1 MPVRVDDGWSYAGLP
16 VVRIEN
22 AALVADI
29 VPSLGGKVLHL
40 VDKRADRNVLWR
52 HPRIPPHAGPLQAN
66 VDDHYSGGWDDAF
79 PTGSPGQNR
88 WGDQL
93 PYLGEIWNLALTA
106 RLEEGSSARARLV
119 LEGQTPIT
127 PARWTRT
134 ITVEGDAPALSIET
148 RIENTGYLPFD
159 FNWGSHPA
167 LAVHPGFRIDVPA
180 TTARVDDA
188 AGGALGRSGDSFEY
202 PILRTPG
209 GEIDVRR
216 VLPPETGAYALHILE
231 GLAAGW
237 VAATDV
243 PHRYGFGVVFDHQVH
258 RAVWQWMV
266 YGGFRGWYHVILEP
280 WLAGPPSLE
289 DAVAAGEA
297 RVLGPGQVFEDRMWG
312 VLYHGVEGVAGLHPD
327 GSVIASTDPLR

>member
-106 RLEEGSSARARLV
+106 RLEEGSSARARL
-119 LEGQTPIT
+119 
-127 PARWTRT
+127 
-134 ITVEGDAPALSIET
+134 
-148 RIENTGYLPFD
+148 
-159 FNWGSHPA
+159 GSP
-167 LAVHPGFRIDVPA
+167 V
-180 TTARVDDA
+180 
-188 AGGALGRSGDSFEY
+188 
-202 PILRTPG
+202 
-209 GEIDVRR
+209 
-216 VLPPETGAYALHILE
+216 
-231 GLAAGW
+231 
-237 VAATDV
+237 
-243 PHRYGFGVVFDHQVH
+243 
-258 RAVWQWMV
+258 
-266 YGGFRGWYHVILEP
+266 
-280 WLAGPPSLE
+280 
-289 DAVAAGEA
+289 
-297 RVLGPGQVFEDRMWG
+297 
-312 VLYHGVEGVAGLHPD
+312 
-327 GSVIASTDPLR
+327 